1 MMRFTRRCIIVRG
14 ARKMKILFAA
24 SEAFPFMASGGL
36 ADVAGSLPKA
46 LYKDGQD
53 CRIVMPLY
61 GDIRSELKE
70 KMKYITNFTVPLAWR
85 RQYCGVFEAQV
96 DGVTYYFLDN
106 EYYFK
111 RKGIYGFY
119 DDAERFSFFAKA
131 ILEMLNYIDFAPEII
146 HCNDWQTALT
156 PVYLN
161 LYFRHNPK
169 FQNIRTVFT
178 IHNIQYQGRYG
189 MEIVEDVM
197 GIPKYAGSMVELE
210 GCSNIMKGAIEQSDM
225 VTTVSPTY
233 AWEITDPWFSHGL
246 DELLRRYNYKLTGI
260 LNGIDGDVYNP
271 ETDPNI
277 VQNYSVKTVSKK
289 KVDKKDLV
297 ESFGLE
303 YKEEIPVIGM
313 VGRMVAHKGLDLV
326 KYIFEDM
333 LRIGV
338 QFIILGSGDYIFEN
352 FFNEMQA
359 RHPQQV
365 GVKVGFIPSL
375 ARKIYAGADMF
386 LMPSKSEPCGLAQMI
401 ALRYGTIPIVRETG
415 GLKDSIKDLGGEGG
429 NGYTFKTYN
438 AHDMLGAIQ
447 RAVGLYHYHD
457 KWKDAV
463 VNAMKCDFSWARSAG
478 EYIKVYKRVLGIN
491 D

>member
-1 MMRFTRRCIIVRG
+1 
-14 ARKMKILFAA
+14 
-24 SEAFPFMASGGL
+24 
-36 ADVAGSLPKA
+36 
-46 LYKDGQD
+46 
-53 CRIVMPLY
+53 
-61 GDIRSELKE
+61 
-70 KMKYITNFTVPLAWR
+70 
-85 RQYCGVFEAQV
+85 
-96 DGVTYYFLDN
+96 
-106 EYYFK
+106 
-111 RKGIYGFY
+111 
-119 DDAERFSFFAKA
+119 
-131 ILEMLNYIDFAPEII
+131 
-146 HCNDWQTALT
+146 
-156 PVYLN
+156 
-161 LYFRHNPK
+161 
-169 FQNIRTVFT
+169 
-178 IHNIQYQGRYG
+178 
-189 MEIVEDVM
+189 M

-210 GCSNIMKGAIEQSDM
+210 GCSNMMKGAIEQSDM

-401 ALRYGTIPIVRETG
+401 ALRYGTIPIIRETG

>member
-210 GCSNIMKGAIEQSDM
+210 GCSNMMKGAIEQSDM

-326 KYIFEDM
+326 KYIVNQFAEDKDSVEYEVNEKERVIEIVVTLPASDM
-333 LRIGV
+333 GKVIGK
-338 QFIILGSGDYIFEN
+338 QG
-352 FFNEMQA
+352 
-359 RHPQQV
+359 
-365 GVKVGFIPSL
+365 
-375 ARKIYAGADMF
+375 KIAKAM
-386 LMPSKSEPCGLAQMI
+386 
-401 ALRYGTIPIVRETG
+401 RTIVRAATPKNGKKYVVE
-415 GLKDSIKDLGGEGG
+415 IKEKGG
-429 NGYTFKTYN
+429 N
-438 AHDMLGAIQ
+438 
-447 RAVGLYHYHD
+447 AVDRDDGGD
-457 KWKDAV
+457 ETEETEEA
-463 VNAMKCDFSWARSAG
+463 
-478 EYIKVYKRVLGIN
+478 
-491 D
+491 

>member
-210 GCSNIMKGAIEQSDM
+210 GCSNMMKGAIEQSDM

-246 DELLRRYNYKLTGI
+246 DELLRRYNYKLTG
-260 LNGIDGDVYNP
+260 NQKGKKGDVYNP

-365 GVKVGFIPSL
+365 GAKVGFIPSL